1 MNLESHF
8 NEYRRQVRNE
18 VFSECIDYAKAVPT
32 ARPQDFATA
41 YNFISYALGAAKKAV
56 TDTDEAAY
64 KKHLTQHQLAITA
77 LHERMVAE
85 VLEGYEGLTEEKLI
99 QFIGIYGW
107 QWFKFCEKSLQLKL
121 NIGTEL
127 NPVVTWIP
135 RYDAKFSYFW
145 KRKGFAVF
153 DSRELEIITAAK
165 GSPKESIH
173 AMLRFKIAN
182 PGQKILANKDGV
194 FSYKPVDKLNREGEV
209 DDWSLPLFSYS

>member
-1 MNLESHF
+1 MNLLVHF
-8 NEYRRQVRNE
+8 NGYRDSVRKDA
-18 VFSECIDYAKAVPT
+18 FAECVDYARSVAT
-32 ARPQDFATA
+32 ARPADFPTA
-41 YNFISYALGAAKKAV
+41 YDFLSYALTAAKKAATEDQV
-56 TDTDEAAY
+56 DLY
-64 KKHLTQHQLAITA
+64 RRHLGQHQLALTS
-77 LHERMVAE
+77 LLERMVAE
-85 VLEGYEGLTEEKLI
+85 VLWDYKNVSESDVLRLI
-99 QFIGIYGW
+99 GGHGW
-107 QWFKFCEKSLQLKL
+107 SWFKFCEKSLQLKL